1 MAVPGHSR
9 RMSISMPMFVSDIA
23 AQLAA
28 GTLTARDHVETCL
41 AAIDSEDGARAFI
54 TVNEDAARA
63 DADRVDSLRAA
74 AGTLPPFA
82 GVTLSVKDLF
92 DIAGEVT
99 RAGSRVLDDA
109 APASHDA
116 TVVARLRAA
125 GFIIIG
131 RANMTEFAY
140 SGLGMNPHHG
150 NPRSPY
156 GRDEGE
162 GRIAGGSSSGSAVS
176 IADGMAA
183 ATIGTDTGGSTR
195 APAAFCGIVGMKPTT
210 RRMPSAGVYP
220 LSTSFDAAGP
230 MAASVECCAIL
241 DDLMT
246 GGDGRAETAF
256 PVAGL
261 RLAIPRGYLF
271 DDLGPQVVSAFDA
284 AIDRLSGAGAQITDI
299 RLDILEELRPANR
312 PKSIVSAEA
321 HEMHREMM
329 ATRRDGYD
337 PYVAARLAAGG
348 DILAADFIAM
358 GREREATCD
367 TVQVITRPFDAL
379 LLPTSPAIPIPL
391 AGLQGIETLMKAS
404 ARVLRNTALSNYL
417 DRPTITLPCHAPDS
431 APVGLSLMGSRGH
444 DRRLLAIAAGIE
456 GVVRGP

>member
-1 MAVPGHSR
+1 MT
-9 RMSISMPMFVSDIA
+9 MILSDIA
-23 AQLAA
+23 ASLAA
-28 GTLTARDHVETCL
+28 GNLTARDHVETCL
-41 AAIDSEDGARAFI
+41 AAIECEDGKRAFI
-54 TVNEDAARA
+54 TVNAETARKQANRIDKLRSAGAA
-63 DADRVDSLRAA
+63 
-74 AGTLPPFA
+74 LPPFA

-92 DIAGEVT
+92 DVAGEVT
-99 RAGSRVLDDA
+99 MAGSKVLAD
-109 APASHDA
+109 APAADRDA

-140 SGLGMNPHHG
+140 SGLGMNPHYG

-156 GRDEGE
+156 GRDDGE

-195 APAAFCGIVGMKPTT
+195 APAAMCGIVGMKPTT
-210 RRMPSAGVYP
+210 RRMPSRGVYP

-230 MAASVECCAIL
+230 MGTSVQCCAIL

-246 GGDGRAETAF
+246 GGDGHEETPF

-261 RLAIPRGYLF
+261 RLALPRGYLF
-271 DDLGPQVVSAFDA
+271 EDLDPEVASAFDA
-284 AIDRLSGAGAQITDI
+284 AVDRLSAAGATITDI
-299 RLDILEELRPANR
+299 RLDQLEELRPANR

-321 HEMHREMM
+321 HEQHRGMM
-329 ATRRDGYD
+329 TTRRESYD
-337 PYVAARLAAGG
+337 PYVAARLDAGG
-348 DILAADFIAM
+348 DISAADFIAM
-358 GREREATCD
+358 IREREQTAAA
-367 TVQVITRPFDAL
+367 VQAVTRPFDAL
-379 LLPTSPAIPIPL
+379 VLPTSPAIPIL
-391 AGLQGIETLMKAS
+391 IDELQGIDRLMKGS

-417 DRPTITLPCHAPDS
+417 DRPTVTLPCHAPGT

-444 DRRLLAIAAGIE
+444 DRRLLAIAAGVE
-456 GVVRGP
+456 SVLGS

>member
-1 MAVPGHSR
+1 
-9 RMSISMPMFVSDIA
+9 MFVSDIA

-28 GTLTARDHVETCL
+28 GTLSARDHVEACL
-41 AAIDSEDGARAFI
+41 AAIDSEDGTRAFI
-54 TVNEDAARA
+54 TVNIEAARTA
-63 DADRVDSLRAA
+63 ADRIDAMRN
-74 AGTLPPFA
+74 AGATLPPFA

-109 APASHDA
+109 TPASRDA
-116 TVVARLRAA
+116 AVVARLRAA

-140 SGLGMNPHHG
+140 SGLGMNPHYG

-162 GRIAGGSSSGSAVS
+162 GHIAGGSSSGSAVS

-195 APAAFCGIVGMKPTT
+195 APAALCGIVGMKPTM

-230 MAASVECCAIL
+230 MAASADCCAIL

-246 GGDGRAETAF
+246 GGDGLAETAF

-261 RLAIPRGYLF
+261 RFALPRGYLF
-271 DDLGPQVVSAFDA
+271 DDLDPEVTASLDA
-284 AIDRLSGAGAQITDI
+284 AIDRLSEAGAQITDI

-348 DILAADFIAM
+348 DISAADFIAM
-358 GREREATCD
+358 GREREATSAAM
-367 TVQVITRPFDAL
+367 QVITRPYDAL
-379 LLPTSPAIPIPL
+379 LLPTSPAIPMPI
-391 AGLQGIETLMKAS
+391 AGLQGVEALMKAS

-417 DRPTITLPCHAPDS
+417 DRPTISMPCHAPGS

-456 GVVRGP
+456 DVVRGPR

>member
-1 MAVPGHSR
+1 MT
-9 RMSISMPMFVSDIA
+9 MILSDIA
-23 AQLAA
+23 ASLAA
-28 GTLTARDHVETCL
+28 GNLTARDHVETCL
-41 AAIDSEDGARAFI
+41 TAIECEDGQRAFI
-54 TVNEDAARA
+54 TVNAETARKQANRIDKLRSAGAA
-63 DADRVDSLRAA
+63 
-74 AGTLPPFA
+74 LPPFA

-92 DIAGEVT
+92 DVAGEVT
-99 RAGSRVLDDA
+99 MAGSKVLAD
-109 APASHDA
+109 APAADRDA

-140 SGLGMNPHHG
+140 SGLGMNPHYG

-156 GRDEGE
+156 GRDDGE

-195 APAAFCGIVGMKPTT
+195 APAAMCGIVGMKPTT
-210 RRMPSAGVYP
+210 RRMASGGVYP

-230 MAASVECCAIL
+230 MGTSVQCCAIL

-246 GGDGRAETAF
+246 GGDGQVETPF

-261 RLAIPRGYLF
+261 RLALPRGYLF
-271 DDLGPQVVSAFDA
+271 EDLDPEVASAFDA
-284 AIDRLSGAGAQITDI
+284 AVDRLSAAGANITDI
-299 RLDILEELRPANR
+299 RLDHLEELRPANR

-321 HEMHREMM
+321 HEQHREMM
-329 ATRRDGYD
+329 ATRRESYD
-337 PYVAARLAAGG
+337 PYVAARLDAGG
-348 DILAADFIAM
+348 DISAADFIAM
-358 GREREATCD
+358 IREREQTATA
-367 TVQVITRPFDAL
+367 VQMVTRPFDAL
-379 LLPTSPAIPIPL
+379 ALPTSPAIPMLIDD
-391 AGLQGIETLMKAS
+391 LQGIDRLMKGS

-417 DRPTITLPCHAPDS
+417 DRPTVTLPCHAPGT

-444 DRRLLAIAAGIE
+444 DRRLLAIAAGVE
-456 GVVRGP
+456 SVLGS

>member
-1 MAVPGHSR
+1 
-9 RMSISMPMFVSDIA
+9 MSMFISQIA
-23 AQLAA
+23 AQLATGA
-28 GTLTARDHVETCL
+28 LTARDHVEACL
-41 AAIDSEDGARAFI
+41 AAIDNEDGARAFI
-54 TVNEDAARA
+54 TVNANSARA
-63 DADRVDSLRAA
+63 AADRIDTLRAA
-74 AGTLPPFA
+74 GATLPPFA

-99 RAGSRVLDDA
+99 RAGSKVLDDA
-109 APASHDA
+109 APADRDA

-131 RANMTEFAY
+131 RTNMTEFAY
-140 SGLGMNPHHG
+140 SGLGMNPHYG

-156 GRDEGE
+156 GRADGD

-195 APAAFCGIVGMKPTT
+195 APAALCGIVGMKPTT

-230 MAASVECCAIL
+230 MAASAGCCAIL

-261 RLAIPRGYLF
+261 RLALPRGYLF
-271 DDLGPQVVSAFDA
+271 DALDPQVATAFDA
-284 AIDRLSGAGAQITDI
+284 AIDRLSSAGARITDI
-299 RLDILEELRPANR
+299 SLDILEELRPANR
-312 PKSIVSAEA
+312 PNSIVSAEA

-329 ATRRDGYD
+329 AARREAYD

-348 DILAADFIAM
+348 DISAADFIAM
-358 GREREATCD
+358 IRERDRTCA
-367 TVQVITRPFDAL
+367 TVQAATRHFDAL
-379 LLPTSPAIPIPL
+379 LLPTSATIPMAID
-391 AGLQGIETLMKAS
+391 GLQGIETLMKAS

-417 DRPTITLPCHAPDS
+417 DRPTISLPCHAAGDP
-431 APVGLSLMGSRGH
+431 PVGLSVMGSRGH

-456 GVVRGP
+456 NVVKA